1 MLCLLSG
8 VLQAKSHRL
17 TWRAEEDREQARTE
31 LATLQAAAPTRAEV
45 CIMKQLI
52 HTGKVERE
60 TLHAARDLPVEDMQR
75 VAAILQQVRPNPRYV
90 RVSGGHK
97 SVGTRIRYSSPR
109 LFLTVNGERREF
121 RIYSITA
128 TDEERKRWLLEAA
141 LLEELLSIVE
151 RNAPECPEK

>member
-8 VLQAKSHRL
+8 VVHAKAHRL

-31 LATLQAAAPTRAEV
+31 LAMLQAAAPTRAEV

-52 HTGKVERE
+52 NTGKVEQE

-75 VAAILQQVRPNPRYV
+75 VAAILQEVRPNPHYV

-97 SVGTRIRYSSPR
+97 RVGKRTRYSSPR
-109 LFLTVNGERREF
+109 LFLTVNGERRKF
-121 RIYSITA
+121 DIYAITA
-128 TDEERKRWLLEAA
+128 TDEERKRWLLEEK